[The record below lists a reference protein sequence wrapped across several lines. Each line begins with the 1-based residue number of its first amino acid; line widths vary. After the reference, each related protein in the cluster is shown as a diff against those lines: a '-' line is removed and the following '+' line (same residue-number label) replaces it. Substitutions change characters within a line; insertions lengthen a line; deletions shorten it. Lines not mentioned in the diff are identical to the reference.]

1 MDRNDVLGA
10 AQLAG
15 GTYVGYQG
23 IKHGLPRALGLRT
36 EYHTTS
42 KANAE
47 LIRTAGNVLD
57 PAFGGKNG
65 WAQKVGSS
73 SYVRHSENYIHIT
86 GLHKDS
92 DFNKL
97 LANKKLGKFTSLF
110 RTMHRKL
117 QCLMY
122 KTVGNID
129 MQKLK
134 ELNGSGNSKDVLK
147 ALAKEFK
154 NGIFHHNKT
163 KKFCISG
170 TDSYFNTKFIPDAD
184 DIALKS
190 ANKLKVYNNRFSAM
204 VAGLKNFGLKGMK
217 ENKGRVAFGAGLI
230 ALGLYGAAKLIKK
243 GVNNICQT

>member
-47 LIRTAGNVLD
+47 LIRKAGNVLD

-73 SYVRHSENYIHIT
+73 SYVKNSENYIHIT

-92 DFNKL
+92 VFNEI
-97 LANKKLGKFTSLF
+97 LANKKLGKLTAPI
-110 RTMHRKL
+110 RTLHRKL

-122 KTVGNID
+122 KTVGNVD
-129 MQKLK
+129 MQELK
-134 ELNGSGNSKDVLK
+134 ELKMSGNSKDVLK
-147 ALAKEFK
+147 TLAKEFK
-154 NGIFHHNKT
+154 KGLFHNKT
-163 KKFCISG
+163 KKFCIAG
-170 TDSYFNTKFIPDAD
+170 TDSYFNSKFIPDVD

-190 ANKLKVYNNRFSAM
+190 ADKLKVYNNRFSAM
-204 VAGLKNFGLKGMK
+204 VAGLKKFGLKGVK
-217 ENKGRVAFGAGLI
+217 ENKGRVAFGVGLLTI
-230 ALGLYGAAKLIKK
+230 GTYFAAKLIKK